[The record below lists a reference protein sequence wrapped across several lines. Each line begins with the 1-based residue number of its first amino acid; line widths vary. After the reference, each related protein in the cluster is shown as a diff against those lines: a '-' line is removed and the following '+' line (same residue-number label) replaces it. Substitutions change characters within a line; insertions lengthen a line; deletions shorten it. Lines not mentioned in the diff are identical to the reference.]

1 MTPPFITV
9 DDFCANPE
17 GAASSFRNAPFADQQ
32 GPDGQIY
39 KRVADVTEAG
49 LIFQPAM
56 EEAVGF
62 PIKQAYSIAR
72 LNYAGENPNNAV
84 HADSGYDEFA
94 CILYLTPQ
102 EFCSGGT
109 AFWRHKIL
117 GFDAMPTEQEVRS
130 VGRNP
135 KQVMKRLSADWNNID
150 AWERIALAEMKFN
163 RAIFFRCKSFH
174 SRFPFEAFGNSPE
187 NGRLVFVSFFNRA

>member
-1 MTPPFITV
+1 MTLPFIAV
-9 DDFCANPE
+9 DDFL
-17 GAASSFRNAPFADQQ
+17 ADPKSAVELLRRADYADKV
-32 GPDGQIY
+32 GPDGVTY
-39 KRVADVTEAG
+39 KRVASIPNLFDAE
-49 LIFQPAM
+49 IQK
-56 EEAVGF
+56 AVGF
-62 PIKQAYSIAR
+62 PVKQSYSIAR
-72 LNYAGENPNNAV
+72 LNFAGENPNNAV

-94 CILYLTPQ
+94 MVLYLTDP

-117 GFDAMPTEQEVRS
+117 GFDAMPTEQQVRS
-130 VGRNP
+130 TGRNP
-135 KQVMKRLSADWNNID
+135 KQVMKRLSADWNNGE
-150 AWERIALAEMKFN
+150 AWSQTAMADMKFN